1 MPLSIYKSSTSL
13 YERSAPPG
21 HIHLGVVKEIIPTLI
36 AFGIDPAPLV
46 WKVGL
51 DLHIF
56 EDDSNVIPHA
66 TLGRLLTL
74 CVAQTNCPH
83 FGLLVGQRA
92 NIHSLGLIG
101 RLMRHCATVGDALR
115 ALAENLVIQN
125 RGAVPSFSVQD
136 GTALFTFSV
145 YQPAVES
152 IDHITDGAIALTV
165 NALRTLSGAR
175 WNPSDV
181 LLPRRP
187 PRDLTPYYNHFRVPI
202 RFNQET
208 ASISLPERDLAQ
220 PIEGADPIIHAV
232 LLERIHGARMS
243 LNSNIPDDIRRL
255 LRIRFADKDC
265 SANGVAK
272 ILALHR
278 RTLAR
283 RLTDSGLSYRTISNE
298 VRFEIAR
305 QLLEDTKM
313 SLGEISAAL
322 GYSEA
327 SVFSRA
333 FRRWAGCSPGAWRA
347 ANRAM
352 DKPLSEM
359 LQF

>member
-1 MPLSIYKSSTSL
+1 MQLSHFKSSTSL
-13 YERSAPPG
+13 YERSVPPG
-21 HIHLGVVKEIIPTLI
+21 HIHLGVIKEIIPTLI
-36 AFGIDPAPLV
+36 AFGIDPAPLI

-56 EDDSNVIPHA
+56 ENDSNVIPHA

-74 CVAQTNCPH
+74 CVAQTKCPH

-92 NIHSLGLIG
+92 TILSLGLIG
-101 RLMRHCATVGDALR
+101 RLMRHCATVGEALR
-115 ALAENLVIQN
+115 ALAEHLVIQN
-125 RGAVPSFSVQD
+125 RGAVPSFSIQD

-165 NALRTLSGAR
+165 NALRSLSGAR

-181 LLPRRP
+181 LLPRMP
-187 PRDLTPYYNHFRVPI
+187 PRDLTPYYNHFRAPI

-208 ASISLPERDLAQ
+208 ASISLPERDLYQ
-220 PIEGADPIIHAV
+220 PIEGADPIIRSV
-232 LLERIHGARMS
+232 LLENIQHARIS
-243 LNSNIPDDIRRL
+243 LDSNIPDDIRRF
-255 LRIRFADKDC
+255 LRTILADQDC
-265 SANGVAK
+265 TANGVAK
-272 ILALHR
+272 FLALHR

-283 RLTDSGLSYRTISNE
+283 RLTDAGLSYRTISNE

-333 FRRWAGCSPGAWRA
+333 FRRWSGCSPGVWRA
-347 ANRAM
+347 ANRTM
-352 DKPLSEM
+352 EKPLSEM
-359 LQF
+359 L